1 MPNRCERTERF
12 QRTALQPD
20 SLERTLQGIVNP
32 TMSFVRRVSFTPSQV
47 QRRVADARS
56 TRWDEH
62 RVEVRAQLVDA
73 TIRIIERYGA
83 GVSMDDIA
91 AEARVSKPKL
101 YRYFGDKAGLN
112 AAVAAK
118 LGALMWDSAK
128 VTILADQDYL
138 SVDDMVR
145 SSVQSYVTLVGQYPT
160 VVRFLMANHLFQYS
174 GSGNGGVADE
184 LRSVMEVVA
193 DRFTES
199 LQRVHAD
206 TSVIPMAV
214 ASILGSGLSA
224 TQWWIDNG
232 REQGVDDTFFAAHLS
247 ETTWGIIDGAAATV
261 GVAFSRSL
269 PFSHPGFASRHKID

>member
-32 TMSFVRRVSFTPSQV
+32 IMSFVRRVSFTPSQV
-47 QRRVADARS
+47 QRRVTDARS

-128 VTILADQDYL
+128 ATILADRLQQRRRL
-138 SVDDMVR
+138 HE
-145 SSVQSYVTLVGQYPT
+145 
-160 VVRFLMANHLFQYS
+160 F
-174 GSGNGGVADE
+174 VA
-184 LRSVMEVVA
+184 LPQIGHMINMEA
-193 DRFTES
+193 PNYFNE
-199 LQRVHAD
+199 
-206 TSVIPMAV
+206 
-214 ASILGSGLSA
+214 
-224 TQWWIDNG
+224 
-232 REQGVDDTFFAAHLS
+232 AAARL
-247 ETTWGIIDGAAATV
+247 DAATV
-261 GVAFSRSL
+261 GD
-269 PFSHPGFASRHKID
+269 GF